1 MMMLKDQCRTENG
14 KYALP
19 GRRIVNRAQAMRYL
33 HRLNAPRVRTQQL
46 PCGAT
51 VERRYTPWKTQVI
64 AI

>member
-1 MMMLKDQCRTENG
+1 MMMLKDLCRTESG

-33 HRLNAPRVRTQQL
+33 QRLSAPRVRTQLL

-51 VERRYTPWKTQVI
+51 VVRRYTPWKTRPI
-64 AI
+64 SI